1 MRLYAVLCMCGIF
14 KNTLH
19 KLRGWGGS
27 GGSGVM
33 CILNSLQHSPEMCV
47 FFPQRNVS
55 PSLQP
60 LRCLSVCHLDCS
72 SVTSDVISVYLSL
85 FATFPNSRSVSWV
98 PLSHCMTIH
107 SPNPI
112 CPWDKQCQ
120 GLSRCFKKGVT
131 NRICRKTSDTPGG
144 ADPACATTRRFGII
158 LYTHLQTGTPSPV
171 YMDRYFRLHP
181 APKAC
186 VYITVDAAH
195 V

>member
-107 SPNPI
+107 SPNSALETSNVRVFLDASRKGSRTGSAERQVTRLEAQI
-112 CPWDKQCQ
+112 LHALQQ
-120 GLSRCFKKGVT
+120 GDLVSFYIHIYRQEHLLRCIWIGILDFT
-131 NRICRKTSDTPGG
+131 LPRR
-144 ADPACATTRRFGII
+144 PA
-158 LYTHLQTGTPSPV
+158 YTL
-171 YMDRYFRLHP
+171 L
-181 APKAC
+181 
-186 VYITVDAAH
+186 
-195 V
+195 